1 MDWCKKLTFNVVKS
15 LVFVVC
21 VAVFLVL
28 MSDVWKKYTAKY
40 EFYRPRPK

>member
-1 MDWCKKLTFNVVKS
+1 MNEILMDPLTRWKRLTFCVIKS

-28 MSDVWKKYTAKY
+28 MADVWKKFTAG
-40 EFYRPRPK
+40 